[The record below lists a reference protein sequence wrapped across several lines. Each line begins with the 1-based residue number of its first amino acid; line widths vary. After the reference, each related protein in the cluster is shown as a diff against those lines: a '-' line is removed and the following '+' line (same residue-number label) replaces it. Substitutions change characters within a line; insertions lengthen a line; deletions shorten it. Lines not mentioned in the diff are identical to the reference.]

1 MKQML
6 EYVKNL
12 ETVFTDKTKRDSW
25 ENLFT
30 GVGRAISDKRISTVF
45 NPNPGLTEDE
55 CNAIYRNEGMG
66 RRIVEVL
73 TEDMTRKWFKIEG
86 DTDGAMEKAFDLF
99 DGRTAIEEGI
109 RWGLLHGGSVGV
121 VGLSDGGNYEDPV
134 DENDIDEVTHIHVFD
149 RWRAVWVTSD
159 LYQDPYNPKFATP
172 EFYTIFPINPAMSP
186 GKKLSA
192 EFTKSGQGRNRGF
205 SSGDQPALTNLRG
218 AMAPLVG
225 AFRVHESRVLRFDG
239 VLIPLKERIR
249 NRYWNDSYLQSCY
262 ERIRGLGESYAGIET
277 IIQEFIIGTM
287 QIEDLANMVATGKEN
302 LAIKRLDMLDRSKH
316 IMNTLLLDKEEE
328 YTRHSAAVSG
338 LDDLVSSLVLGISAA
353 SGIPV
358 TILMGQSPAGLNATG
373 ASDVRRYYD
382 KIAGM
387 QMSMLKKPL
396 AKLCRYVM
404 LSKKSKWKGKIP
416 ENWAIKFP
424 SLWAL
429 DEVQESELRLSMA
442 QADALYLDRKVLKPV
457 EVSNSRWG
465 GESYS
470 FDTKLQDRDVK
481 GELSDE
487 DKEEMIR
494 LGKTAPAPGEKSPDL
509 DKDKASRGKEKI
521 TSNSK
526 KAV

>member
-1 MKQML
+1 MKQMTD
-6 EYVKNL
+6 YVKNMSDI
-12 ETVFTDKTKRDSW
+12 FTDRNKKDSW

-30 GVGRAISDKRISTVF
+30 GVGKVNSDKRMSTVF

-73 TEDMTRKWFKIEG
+73 TEDMCRKWFKIEG
-86 DTDGAMEKAFDLF
+86 DTDGSMEKAFDVF
-99 DGRTAIEEGI
+99 DGRTAIEEGV
-109 RWGLLHGGSVGV
+109 RWALLHGGSVGV
-121 VGLSDGGNYEDPV
+121 LGIADGGSYEDPV
-134 DENDIDEVTHIHVFD
+134 NENDIDEITHIHVFD
-149 RWRAVWVTSD
+149 RWRTVWVTSD

-172 EFYTIFPINPAMSP
+172 EYYTIFPINPAMSP
-186 GKKLSA
+186 GKQVSKS
-192 EFTKSGQGRNRGF
+192 FTQTKQGRTPGF
-205 SSGDQPALTNLRG
+205 SSGDMPALTNLKG
-218 AMAPLVG
+218 SMAPLVG
-225 AFRVHESRVLRFDG
+225 AFRVHESRIIRFDG

-262 ERIRGLGESYAGIET
+262 ERIRGLGESYAGLET

-287 QIEDLANMVATGKEN
+287 QIEDLANMVATGKEQ

-338 LDDLVSSLVLGISAA
+338 LDGLVASLVLGISAA

-396 AKLCRYVM
+396 AKLCRYTM
-404 LSKKSKWKGKIP
+404 LAKKTVFKGKILD
-416 ENWAIKFP
+416 NWSVKFP

-429 DEVQESELRLSMA
+429 DEVQESELRLQMA
-442 QADALYLDRKVLKPV
+442 QSDALYLDRGVLKPV

-465 GESYS
+465 GEQYS
-470 FDTKLQDRDVK
+470 FETTLQDRDAK
-481 GELSDE
+481 GNLSDE
-487 DKEEMIR
+487 DKDEILKMR
-494 LGKTAPAPGEKSPDL
+494 TPSPGEKSPDL
-509 DKDKASRGKEKI
+509 DKDKSSRGKDK
-521 TSNSK
+521 TASKNK